1 MPLPAFINRKTVSY
15 ALYDW
20 GNSAFATTVMAGFFP
35 VFFKQFWSVGSD
47 ATLSTARLGFTNAA
61 AGLLIALLAP
71 ILGAISDRGIYKRYF
86 LLFFT
91 LLGASFSCALF
102 FIEQG
107 NWQLAVFTY
116 MLGTIGFIGS
126 NLFYDSLLIDIAPP
140 PQRELVSTFAY
151 SAGYLGGGLLFS
163 LNVAMTLKPSFFGLS
178 GPSQAV
184 QLSFLSVGLWWIVFG
199 VPIQFSDHKKNNAQ
213 RLELALVRDA
223 FKQLARTFRDIRNY
237 RPILI
242 FLLAYWLYI
251 DGVYT
256 IIKMAVDYGLSLGFH
271 SSALIT
277 ALLITQFVGF
287 PAALFFGWLSSRI
300 GAIRSIRIA
309 IIVYLCVTLYA
320 AFMQTEFEFYIM
332 AVTIGLVQG
341 GVQALS
347 RATFA
352 NMIPPEKSAE
362 FFGFY
367 NMVGKFAAILGPALI
382 AITGLVA
389 HRAGLAETTATRL
402 GISSISIM
410 FIGGWL
416 LLGVAGKYIP
426 STQKQGKS

>member
-1 MPLPAFINRKTVSY
+1 MPLPKWINRKTVSY

-61 AGLLIALLAP
+61 AGLIIALLAP
-71 ILGAISDRGIYKRYF
+71 ILGAISDRGIHKRHF

-91 LLGASFSCALF
+91 LLGAGFSCALF
-102 FIEQG
+102 FIGEG
-107 NWQLAVFTY
+107 NWQLAVFIY

-126 NLFYDSLLIDIAPP
+126 NLFYDSLLVDIAPP
-140 PQRELVSTFAY
+140 AQRELVSAFAY
-151 SAGYLGGGLLFS
+151 SAGYLGGGLLFA
-163 LNVAMTLKPSFFGLS
+163 LNVAMTLNPSFFGLS

-184 QLSFLSVGLWWIVFG
+184 QLSFLSVALWWIIFG
-199 VPIQFSDHKKNNAQ
+199 LPIQFSDNNKKNNQ
-213 RLELALVRDA
+213 RFEMVLVRDA
-223 FKQLARTFRDIRNY
+223 FRQLTRTFKDIRKY

-300 GAIRSIRIA
+300 GAVRSIRIA

-347 RATFA
+347 RATFS

-389 HRAGLAETTATRL
+389 HSAGLAETTATRL
-402 GISSISIM
+402 GISSIAIM

-426 STQKQGKS
+426 STKKRGET

>member
-1 MPLPAFINRKTVSY
+1 MPLPSFINRKTVAY

-35 VFFKQFWSVGSD
+35 VFFKQFWSAGSD
-47 ATLSTARLGFTNAA
+47 ATLSTARLGFANAA

-71 ILGAISDRGIYKRYF
+71 VLGAISDRGIHKKHF

-91 LLGASFSCALF
+91 LLGAGFSCALF
-102 FIEQG
+102 FIGQG
-107 NWQLAVFTY
+107 NWQLAVLIY

-126 NLFYDSLLIDIAPP
+126 NLFYDSLLVDVALPA
-140 PQRELVSTFAY
+140 QRDFVSAFAY
-151 SAGYLGGGLLFS
+151 SAGYLGGGLLFG
-163 LNVAMTLKPSFFGLS
+163 LNVAMTINPAFFGLS
-178 GPSQAV
+178 GPTEAV
-184 QLSFLSVGLWWIVFG
+184 QLSFLLVGLWWVVFSLP
-199 VPIQFSDHKKNNAQ
+199 VQFTA
-213 RLELALVRDA
+213 RELRDPKPLKLKLVRDA
-223 FKQLARTFRDIRNY
+223 FMQLAGTFRDIRNY
-237 RPILI
+237 RPILL

-271 SSALIT
+271 SNALIT

-287 PAALFFGWLSSRI
+287 PAALFFGWLSERI

-320 AFMQTEFEFYIM
+320 AFMRTEFEFYLL

-352 NMIPPEKSAE
+352 NLIPPGKSAE

-367 NMVGKFAAILGPALI
+367 NMMGKFAAILGPALI
-382 AITGLVA
+382 AITGLIA

-410 FIGGWL
+410 FIGGWI
-416 LLGVAGKYIP
+416 LLGVAGKSFP
-426 STQKQGKS
+426 PLKGQEDQ